1 VPEIQVGD
9 TVDVHFWIELGE
21 KGRTQVFNGTV
32 IAIKGEK
39 PDEFVTVRRI
49 VQGEGV
55 ERIFP
60 LLSPRISKIEVK
72 KTGHVRRAKLYYLR
86 KRVGKATRLK
96 ERKKGEAETTSKAQ
110 KAEKAAA
117 KELPR
122 AAASGTLGSGGQK
135 PTASRFPGAKRVT
148 TRLQSIPG
156 LAALVRPPVR
166 ARRGEIPPTAPFA
179 HPRDEPRRPPRR
191 DRRARP
197 RRADA
202 GDRRGPVERDEDV
215 RRAGRDGRLRQAAA
229 GGGRDAAGPAGA
241 GSGGRRGAGP

>member
-1 VPEIQVGD
+1 MKSHLIALIEKQQAAKVAELNKKQSELIKQPSERTVPEVRVGD
-9 TVDVHFWIELGE
+9 TVDVYFWIELGE

-39 PDEFVTVRRI
+39 PDEFITVRRI

-60 LLSPRISKIEVK
+60 LLSPRISKIDVK

-117 KELPR
+117 R
-122 AAASGTLGSGGQK
+122 
-135 PTASRFPGAKRVT
+135 
-148 TRLQSIPG
+148 
-156 LAALVRPPVR
+156 
-166 ARRGEIPPTAPFA
+166 
-179 HPRDEPRRPPRR
+179 
-191 DRRARP
+191 
-197 RRADA
+197 
-202 GDRRGPVERDEDV
+202 
-215 RRAGRDGRLRQAAA
+215 
-229 GGGRDAAGPAGA
+229 
-241 GSGGRRGAGP
+241 